1 MSDTSIQQARDE
13 IDHFLK
19 ILIIDN
25 EMKKLSA
32 RPRKKRAPVA
42 AADSTSD
49 RMDIDDED
57 IDAEH
62 EDE

>member
-1 MSDTSIQQARDE
+1 MSDKSIQQARDE

-19 ILIIDN
+19 ILIVDN
-25 EMKKLSA
+25 EIKKLLT
-32 RPRKKRAPVA
+32 RPRRKRPPVA
-42 AADSTSD
+42 AADSAGD
-49 RMDIDDED
+49 RMDIDEED